1 MSFAVSQGCKVNCR
15 GESGK
20 WKKVGKAGKTHSK
33 KWAAICVCHIC
44 TVRNCIYVC
53 VCVYMPWYISHFWMR
68 LTRTLSLAPSR
79 SLLLSLS
86 LSRCWRHL
94 PPRNIALTAP
104 RNNSP
109 TIYTIYEFVSECDSG
124 DNSNKN
130 NKNNSRARRVT
141 QKSGRKVGVATG
153 GESRKSEQRKKS
165 KQS

>member
-15 GESGK
+15 GEIGK

-53 VCVYMPWYISHFWMR
+53 VFALVYIAFLNATNSHSF
-68 LTRTLSLAPSR
+68 PR
-79 SLLLSLS
+79 SLSLS
-86 LSRCWRHL
+86 VALSLFLSRCWRHL

-109 TIYTIYEFVSECDSG
+109 TIYTIYEFVSECDSS
-124 DNSNKN
+124 DNSN
-130 NKNNSRARRVT
+130 NNSRARRVT